1 MKEEHRGNFSFPAH
15 LCVKVKFFELVS
27 RDKFLLT
34 DTREY
39 AQKVQGLKVM
49 ALESEFRNG
58 FGAALYV
65 HFLCV
70 KKFRDLACIG

>member
-1 MKEEHRGNFSFPAH
+1 MKKEHRGNFLFPAH

-34 DTREY
+34 DTREDS
-39 AQKVQGLKVM
+39 QKVQDLKVV
-49 ALESEFRNG
+49 ALESVFRNG

-65 HFLCV
+65 HFFETSRV
-70 KKFRDLACIG
+70 SVNNF